1 MDDDD
6 ILKKYV
12 LVLNQNFEP
21 LSICN
26 VKRAIILIYLG
37 KAEIIEHDS
46 KLIRAIGWSYPLPLV
61 VRLMMYIRIPHK
73 KIILSRKNI
82 VKRDNH
88 QCQYCGERFAP
99 MTVDHVI
106 PKTLGGK
113 DTWDNLVCACVSCNN
128 KKGNQTPEQAGL
140 SLLRM
145 PAKPTHLTFIKHF
158 VGIRSEKWKPYL
170 FMN

>member
-46 KLIRAIGWSYPLPLV
+46 KAIRAIGWSYPLPLV
-61 VRLMMYIRIPHK
+61 VRLIVYIRIPHK
-73 KIILSRKNI
+73 KVILSRKNI
-82 VKRDNH
+82 IKRDNH
-88 QCQYCGERFAP
+88 QCQYCGERLAP

-106 PKTLGGK
+106 PKTFGGK
-113 DTWDNLVCACVSCNN
+113 ETWDNLVCACVSCNN

-145 PAKPTHLTFIKHF
+145 PVKPTHLTFIKHF